1 MLPVNM
7 RVSPIATLRDR
18 AHEIG
23 LKSYSAL
30 AGDCEPRV
38 ASPEGLEELRI
49 EWPAAYSWEPFA
61 IWLNYLRTGMSAL
74 TQVDDATHMRPPT
87 RDCEVIDVRWR
98 GRIYPVVID
107 CGDTS
112 SIDPALPGRVFLYFK
127 MQFARDG
134 YSHAN
139 VVPGG
144 YTPACG
150 AGLYPM
156 LPALRRLRD
165 ARRFAHEVHGRF
177 GAAFGYDRRRPYL
190 DALGNDGRFRFTGGF
205 RMLRPSGFLTEVARA
220 RVLID
225 LPGQGDF
232 CFRLVDYLAIGSCI
246 VAARHGNRLPVELVD
261 GRDIVLVD
269 TPAEAADACADLLRN
284 PDRIEE
290 LAANAR
296 SYFDQHLSRRA
307 LAAHY
312 LEQIVSRLMS
322 EGDGWRAA

>member
-1 MLPVNM
+1 
-7 RVSPIATLRDR
+7 
-18 AHEIG
+18 
-23 LKSYSAL
+23 
-30 AGDCEPRV
+30 
-38 ASPEGLEELRI
+38 
-49 EWPAAYSWEPFA
+49 
-61 IWLNYLRTGMSAL
+61 
-74 TQVDDATHMRPPT
+74 
-87 RDCEVIDVRWR
+87 
-98 GRIYPVVID
+98 
-107 CGDTS
+107 
-112 SIDPALPGRVFLYFK
+112 
-127 MQFARDG
+127 
-134 YSHAN
+134 
-139 VVPGG
+139 
-144 YTPACG
+144 
-150 AGLYPM
+150 
-156 LPALRRLRD
+156 
-165 ARRFAHEVHGRF
+165 
-177 GAAFGYDRRRPYL
+177 
-190 DALGNDGRFRFTGGF
+190 
-205 RMLRPSGFLTEVARA
+205 MLRPSGFLTEVARA

-296 SYFDQHLSRRA
+296 SYFDRHLSRRA